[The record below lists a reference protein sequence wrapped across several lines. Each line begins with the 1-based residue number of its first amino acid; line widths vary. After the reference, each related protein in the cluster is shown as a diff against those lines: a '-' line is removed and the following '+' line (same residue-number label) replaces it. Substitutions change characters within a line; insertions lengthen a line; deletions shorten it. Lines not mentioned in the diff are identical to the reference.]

1 MIKINLSNP
10 VIDLDGKAVEELTLG
25 KLLGNQ
31 LAGSNKGEALKY
43 YDWAVALYKGL
54 EITTDKTDAKKIKE
68 FVETTETL
76 TNLVKAQI
84 ITILDSSI
92 AADA

>member
-1 MIKINLSNP
+1 MVKINLSQK
-10 VIDLDGKAVEELTLG
+10 VVDLDGKSVEDLTLG

-43 YDWAVALYKGL
+43 YDWAVQLYKGGDI
-54 EITTDKTDAKKIKE
+54 EVDKVDAKKIKE
-68 FVETTETL
+68 FVETTESL

-84 ITILDSSI
+84 ISVLDKAI
-92 AADA
+92 DAEK

>member
-10 VIDLDGKAVEELTLG
+10 ILDLDGKEVEGLTLG
-25 KLLGNQ
+25 KVLGNQ

-43 YDWAVALYKGL
+43 YDWAVALYKVGSI
-54 EITTDKTDAKKIKE
+54 EVDKVDAKKIKE
-68 FVETTETL
+68 FTESTEQL

-84 ITILDSSI
+84 ITILDKAI
-92 AADA
+92 DG